1 MVNNLPP
8 APQERMSQTS
18 PISSRHL
25 SNKQNISHSTSRPH
39 RKKTSPHRE
48 NPALPLEHHR
58 FKPAMEASRLRLV
71 IRLLLTSNDKKPV
84 LPGLNYKNIGAT
96 SPEACRFKQVMMIL
110 LLGWL
115 STPGLIIRQCPRW
128 QNTLHFQ
135 EYAPSRPLCPTYHP
149 C

>member
-1 MVNNLPP
+1 MTPLKFLQYFWDFNLVNIPPP
-8 APQERMSQTS
+8 ALQERMSQTS

-25 SNKQNISHSTSRPH
+25 SNKQNIPHSTSRPH

-48 NPALPLEHHR
+48 NPAHPLEHHQL
-58 FKPAMEASRLRLV
+58 KPAMEASRRLRLV

-115 STPGLIIRQCPRW
+115 STPWLIIRQSP
-128 QNTLHFQ
+128 
-135 EYAPSRPLCPTYHP
+135 
-149 C
+149 